1 MKSLF
6 PALLGL
12 VFLVAVPTHAAD
24 KAPFKNDKEKV
35 SYTIGYNFGDRMKRD
50 GLEIDQKAFAQGIRD
65 GLEGKEPLL
74 SQQQRQEAINKLRQQ
89 VMQKRARELK
99 AQAAKNQKAGAA
111 FVARYQKKPGVKKT
125 KSGLYYR
132 VLKAGKGPR
141 PTLDDVVTVHYLGKN
156 IDGSEFDSSYQRK
169 KPATFPVKGVIKGW
183 REALTKMRVGDKW
196 ELVVPPQLA
205 YGSRGAPPRIGPDA
219 TLIFEVELLKVQ
231 KADQAKKPGV
241 RPRKFHGKK

>member
-6 PALLGL
+6 LALLGM
-12 VFLVAVPTHAAD
+12 VFLAAPAHAAD
-24 KAPFKNDKEKV
+24 KTPFKSDKEKV

-50 GLEIDQKAFAQGIRD
+50 GLEIDQEAFAKGIQD
-65 GLEGKEPLL
+65 GLEGKKALMTPQE
-74 SQQQRQEAINKLRQQ
+74 RQEAIAKLRQQ
-89 VMQKRARELK
+89 VMQKRAQQQK
-99 AQAAKNQKAGAA
+99 ALAAKNQKAGAA
-111 FVARYQKKPGVKKT
+111 FLAQYKKKPGVKST

-132 VLKAGKGPR
+132 VLKAGKGRR
-141 PTLDDVVTVHYLGKN
+141 PSLDDVVTVHYVGKN

-219 TLIFEVELLKVQ
+219 TLLFEVELLKVE
-231 KADQAKKPGV
+231 KADKAKKPGPK
-241 RPRKFHGKK
+241 PRKFHGKK